1 MNDAKPTP
9 HPDPLPAGGEKE
21 QPRTS
26 SEHRPTLGRLVVA
39 LGIGQIISWGTLFY
53 TIAVLGPPMARELRV
68 SDVMLYGSFTAGL
81 FLSGVASPWVGRRID
96 RHGGRGVL
104 AGGSVLG
111 ALACA
116 LLATSVNGIM
126 MLAGWLV
133 AGVAMA
139 ACLYDPAFATLF
151 RVSGASYRRMVTA
164 LTLFGGFAS
173 TVFWP
178 LSQYLLEAQGW
189 RFAFGVHAA
198 LNALVCLPLHLVF
211 VPGASHRAVA
221 QPTAGGGGDIVA
233 KPDTFA
239 WLATAFAIA
248 AFLAGAVSAHLVV
261 LLASGGL
268 AARDAVLVG
277 ALIGPM
283 QVAGRV
289 MEFAFASRWSPLTV
303 GMLAFTLLATAL
315 VVLCLVRGVWIV
327 ALAFALL
334 YGWSNGV
341 MTIVRGTVP
350 GVLFG
355 SRNYGTL
362 LGRLAQPQFIL
373 KAFAPVAVT
382 LLFTLD
388 ETRRLALYALA
399 LAALAA
405 LCAYRIAIRGRPSR
419 MPRGDSR
426 IP

>member
-1 MNDAKPTP
+1 VI
-9 HPDPLPAGGEKE
+9 PLNL
-21 QPRTS
+21 RS
-26 SEHRPTLGRLVVA
+26 LVTA
-39 LGIGQIISWGTLFY
+39 LGVAQIVSWGTLFY
-53 TIAVLGPPMARELRV
+53 TIAVLGPPMAHALGV
-68 SDVMLYGSFTAGL
+68 SDVVLYGSFTAGL
-81 FLSGVASPWVGRRID
+81 FLSGIVSPWVGRRID
-96 RHGGRGVL
+96 RRGGRAVL

-111 ALACA
+111 AVACA
-116 LLATSVNGIM
+116 LLATSVNGPM

-151 RVSGASYRRMVTA
+151 RVSGGSYRRAVTA

-178 LSQYLLEAQGW
+178 LSQYLLEVGGW
-189 RFAFGVHAA
+189 RFAFAVHAA
-198 LNALVCLPLHLVF
+198 LNACVCLPLHLVF
-211 VPGASHRAVA
+211 VPGPDVRSAARSAGERPTEVVA
-221 QPTAGGGGDIVA
+221 APG
-233 KPDTFA
+233 TFV
-239 WLATAFAIA
+239 WLAAAFAIA
-248 AFLAGAVSAHLVV
+248 AFLASAVSAHLVV

-268 AARDAVLVG
+268 ASRDAVLVG

-289 MEFAFASRWSPLTV
+289 MEFAFSNRWSPIMV
-303 GMLAFTLLATAL
+303 GTLAFTLLASAL

-327 ALAFALL
+327 ALVFALL
-334 YGWSNGV
+334 YGWANGV

-355 SRNYGTL
+355 ARDYGAL

-388 ETRRLALYALA
+388 DSRRIALYALA
-399 LAALAA
+399 IGAVAALAA
-405 LCAYRIAIRGRPSR
+405 YRLAVRGAPS
-419 MPRGDSR
+419 SASAAST
-426 IP
+426 

>member
-1 MNDAKPTP
+1 MRGD
-9 HPDPLPAGGEKE
+9 
-21 QPRTS
+21 RTS
-26 SEHRPTLGRLVVA
+26 PVALRPLVTA
-39 LGIGQIISWGTLFY
+39 LGIGQIVSWGTLFY

-81 FLSGVASPWVGRRID
+81 FLSGIASPWVGSRID
-96 RHGGRGVL
+96 RRGGRAVL
-104 AGGSVLG
+104 AGGSALG
-111 ALACA
+111 ALACL
-116 LLATSVNGIM
+116 LLATSVNGAM

-151 RVSGASYRRMVTA
+151 RVSGTSYRRAVTA

-178 LSQYLLEAQGW
+178 LSQYLLETHGW
-189 RFAFGVHAA
+189 RVAFGVHAA
-198 LNALVCLPLHLVF
+198 LNALVCVPLHLAF
-211 VPGASHRAVA
+211 VPSSAHRSVAPASTG
-221 QPTAGGGGDIVA
+221 TAGMALARRG
-233 KPDTFA
+233 TFV
-239 WLATAFAIA
+239 WLAAALSVA
-248 AFLAGAVSAHLVV
+248 AFLASAVSAHLVV

-289 MEFAFASRWSPLTV
+289 MEFAFSNRWSPLTV
-303 GMLAFTLLATAL
+303 GMFAFTLLACAL
-315 VVLCLVRGVWIV
+315 IVLCLVRGVWIV

-355 SRNYGTL
+355 ARNYGAL

-382 LLFTLD
+382 LLFALD
-388 ETRRLALYALA
+388 DTRRLALYALA
-399 LAALAA
+399 FAGVGALF
-405 LCAYRIAIRGRPSR
+405 AYRIAVRGVAT
-419 MPRGDSR
+419 PR
-426 IP
+426 

>member
-1 MNDAKPTP
+1 VRDVRPVALR
-9 HPDPLPAGGEKE
+9 PLV
-21 QPRTS
+21 T
-26 SEHRPTLGRLVVA
+26 A

-53 TIAVLGPPMARELRV
+53 SIAVLGPPMARALGV

-81 FLSGVASPWVGRRID
+81 FLSGIASPWVGARID
-96 RHGGRGVL
+96 RRGGRGVL
-104 AGGSVLG
+104 AAGSVLG

-116 LLATSVNGIM
+116 LLAASVNGAT

-139 ACLYDPAFATLF
+139 ACLYDPAFATLY
-151 RVSGASYRRMVTA
+151 RVSGTSYRRAVTA

-178 LSQYLLEAQGW
+178 LSQYLLEAHGW
-189 RFAFGVHAA
+189 RVAFAVHAV
-198 LNALVCLPLHLVF
+198 LNAAVCLPLHLAF
-211 VPGASHRAVA
+211 VPRPSQRAAVPAASGMADAPRA
-221 QPTAGGGGDIVA
+221 PAG
-233 KPDTFA
+233 TFV
-239 WLATAFAIA
+239 WLAAAFALA
-248 AFLAGAVSAHLVV
+248 AFLASAVSAHLVV

-289 MEFAFASRWSPLTV
+289 LEFAFSNRWSPLMV
-303 GMLAFTLLATAL
+303 GTFAFTLLASAL
-315 VVLCLVRGVWIV
+315 IVLCLVRGVWIV

-334 YGWSNGV
+334 YGWANGV

-355 SRNYGTL
+355 SRDYGTL

-388 ETRRLALYALA
+388 ESRRAALYALA
-399 LAALAA
+399 GAGIGAL
-405 LCAYRIAIRGRPSR
+405 LAYRIAIRGRR
-419 MPRGDSR
+419 AQIEAAR
-426 IP
+426 

>member
-1 MNDAKPTP
+1 
-9 HPDPLPAGGEKE
+9 
-21 QPRTS
+21 
-26 SEHRPTLGRLVVA
+26 
-39 LGIGQIISWGTLFY
+39 
-53 TIAVLGPPMARELRV
+53 
-68 SDVMLYGSFTAGL
+68 
-81 FLSGVASPWVGRRID
+81 
-96 RHGGRGVL
+96 VL
-104 AGGSVLG
+104 AGGSLIG

-116 LLATSVNGIM
+116 LLAASVNGTM

-139 ACLYDPAFATLF
+139 ACLYDPAFATLY
-151 RVSGASYRRMVTA
+151 RVSGASYRRAVTA

-178 LSQYLLEAQGW
+178 LSQYLLEAHGW
-189 RFAFGVHAA
+189 RTAFAVHAV
-198 LNALVCLPLHLVF
+198 LNACVGVPLHLAF
-211 VPGASHRAVA
+211 VPSPAHRSPVHALA
-221 QPTAGGGGDIVA
+221 QPADA
-233 KPDTFA
+233 ARARPETFVL
-239 WLATAFAIA
+239 LAAAFSIA
-248 AFLAGAVSAHLVV
+248 AFLASAVSAHLVV
-261 LLASGGL
+261 LLAAGGL

-289 MEFAFASRWSPLTV
+289 MEFAFSSRWPPLMV
-303 GMLAFTLLATAL
+303 GTLAFTLLASAL
-315 VVLCLVRGVWIV
+315 ILLCLVRGVWIL

-355 SRNYGTL
+355 SRDYGAL

-373 KAFAPVAVT
+373 KSFAPVAVT

-388 ETRRLALYALA
+388 DARRVALYTLA
-399 LAALAA
+399 GAGIAAL
-405 LCAYRIAIRGRPSR
+405 LAYRAAVRGRNDRNPPSA
-419 MPRGDSR
+419 
-426 IP
+426 